1 MGRPRSWLTSSLGRA
16 PVTGSGNRSEASDP
30 EVLGGNQSR
39 QTYQEMAADNDAV
52 IGPILFAIDML
63 TCPRDSI
70 HLH

>member
-1 MGRPRSWLTSSLGRA
+1 M
-16 PVTGSGNRSEASDP
+16 
-30 EVLGGNQSR
+30 LGGKQSR

-52 IGPILFAIDML
+52 IGSILFAIDML